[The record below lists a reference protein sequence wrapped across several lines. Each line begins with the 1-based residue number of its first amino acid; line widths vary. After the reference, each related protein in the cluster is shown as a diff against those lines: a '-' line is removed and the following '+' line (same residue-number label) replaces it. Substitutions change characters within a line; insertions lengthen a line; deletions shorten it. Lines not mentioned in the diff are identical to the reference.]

1 MIMKKI
7 LTLSL
12 VLCCA
17 LAFAQHVPAP
27 VKKLNVA
34 LFVYPGVGL
43 GDLNGPAD
51 VFMKAAG
58 LTHGQ
63 YNVYTFALEQEAVRT
78 QGNGLKLTA
87 DYLEAKMPEPDIL
100 VIPGGSIGLM
110 DTMSL
115 DPKVIGML
123 KKYQNKVEVMMSVCT
138 AAYLLGKAGVLDHRK
153 ATTHYFVADDFQ
165 AQFPSLTL
173 VRDVRY
179 VDEGK
184 VITCSG
190 VTSGMD
196 GALHLVNKYSGEKI
210 SAMLTRAIQYTPHEQ
225 ENWPVAPNG
234 MKFDRNWRKKQG
246 LLNQ

>member
-1 MIMKKI
+1 MKKLLLLPLLI
-7 LTLSL
+7 
-12 VLCCA
+12 CCVF
-17 LAFAQHVPAP
+17 AFAQQHTIP

-34 LFVYPGVGL
+34 LFIYPGIGL

-58 LTHGQ
+58 LTKGQ
-63 YNVYTFALEQEAVRT
+63 YHVYTFALEQATIRT

-87 DYLEAKMPEPDIL
+87 DYLEAEMPKPDIL

-115 DPKVIGML
+115 DPKVIGMI
-123 KKYQNKVEVMMSVCT
+123 KKCQSKVEVMMSVCT
-138 AAYLLGKAGVLDHRK
+138 ASYLLGRAGVLDHHK

-165 AQFPSLTL
+165 IQFPALTL

-179 VDEGK
+179 VDEGA
-184 VITCSG
+184 VMTCSG

-196 GALHLVNKYSGEKI
+196 GALHLVNKYSGDAI
-210 SAMLTRAIQYTPHEQ
+210 AAMLSRAIQYIPRE
-225 ENWPVAPNG
+225 EEKWPVAPAG

-246 LLNQ
+246 LMKP